1 MEETTCGAIDPNTT
15 PDQWQHSPCQRL
27 AGHPGYHLSETCH
40 RWEPQAELISLGTD
54 ASGREVLVQSGG
66 AIHGAATLEAAAAL
80 HGLVSAVIDGEAAS
94 EAELA
99 AFVTPLVECLGD
111 VLGLFG
117 SDSRAGA
124 IQAMHQALSS
134 DVRQPIYGTSA
145 RALGQA
151 LRDSS
156 KGGAL

>member
-1 MEETTCGAIDPNTT
+1 MEHTICGAIG
-15 PDQWQHSPCQRL
+15 PDTCQRE
-27 AGHPGYHLSETCH
+27 AGHAGAHKGADGSKWGDLVN
-40 RWEPQAELISLGTD
+40 LGTD
-54 ASGREVLVQSGG
+54 ASGRDVLVQSGG

-124 IQAMHQALSS
+124 IQAMHQAMTS
-134 DVRQPIYGTSA
+134 DVRQPVYGASA

-151 LRDSS
+151 LRAERGDR
-156 KGGAL
+156 

>member
-1 MEETTCGAIDPNTT
+1 MEHTICGAIG
-15 PDQWQHSPCQRL
+15 PDTCQRE
-27 AGHPGYHLSETCH
+27 AGHAGAHQGADGSK
-40 RWEPQAELISLGTD
+40 WGDLINLGSD
-54 ASGREVLVQSGG
+54 ASGRDVLVQSGG

-111 VLGLFG
+111 VIGLFG
-117 SDSRAGA
+117 AGSRAGA
-124 IQAMHQALSS
+124 IQAMHQAM
-134 DVRQPIYGTSA
+134 RQPVYGASA

-151 LRDSS
+151 LRAERGDR
-156 KGGAL
+156 

>member
-1 MEETTCGAIDPNTT
+1 MEHTICGAIG
-15 PDQWQHSPCQRL
+15 PDTCQRE
-27 AGHPGYHLSETCH
+27 AGHAGAHKGADGSKWGDLVN
-40 RWEPQAELISLGTD
+40 LGTD

-99 AFVTPLVECLGD
+99 AFVGPLLGALGD

-124 IQAMHQALSS
+124 VQAMYRALSS
-134 DVRQPIYGTSA
+134 DVRQSVYGESA

-151 LRDSS
+151 LRNGQA
-156 KGGAL
+156 GGSL